1 MRVLFGTLRGHV
13 PEQLGGSQ
21 QDMHAQLQGLLAR
34 GHSCEAVATIQPGV
48 RLPLFRGLRWISGR
62 RILAWKDG
70 LNGYPTYRTWPNLV
84 ATLVGRRLDAHRPD
98 LVIADFQEENPIV
111 DESLRRGIPTLL
123 RIVTVL
129 GTVERQVEI
138 PRNVLLRPFCNSEFV
153 ASRVRARY
161 GIESPAIYPPIRLD
175 RYRTPRPDP
184 AFITFFNP
192 VPLKG
197 IDLVL
202 DVAARLPH
210 RRFQIVEVRLMR
222 GAALANL
229 RSRLASLPHVTF
241 CRRAVDVRPAYGRTV
256 LLLAPSNHP
265 EAFGR
270 VVVEAQASGIPCVVR
285 DVGGLGEAVG
295 AGGVLMP
302 ASATAAEWAEAIDG
316 VLSDHSRLAELSAAA
331 TANAARPEL
340 SFEHNIDKFIALAE
354 SHARAGTR
362 ERGMP

>member
-21 QDMHAQLQGLLAR
+21 QDMHAQLQALLAR
-34 GHSCEAVATIQPGV
+34 GHTCEAVATIKPGF
-48 RLPLFRGLRWISGR
+48 RLPLFRGLRCVSGR
-62 RILAWKDG
+62 RILAWNDG
-70 LNGYPTYRTWPNLV
+70 LNGYPTYRTWQGLV
-84 ATLVGRRLDAHRPD
+84 PTVVRKRLDLNRPD
-98 LVIADFQEENPIV
+98 LVVADFQEQNPII
-111 DESLRRGIPTLL
+111 DESLRRGIPTLS

-138 PRNVLLRPFCNSEFV
+138 ARDVLLRTFSNSEFV

-161 GIESPAIYPPIRLD
+161 GIESPVIYPPIPLE

-202 DVAARLPH
+202 DIAARLRH
-210 RRFQIVEVRLMR
+210 RRFQIVEVKLMR
-222 GAALANL
+222 GAALADL
-229 RSRLASLPHVTF
+229 RTRLAPLPHVTF
-241 CRRAVDVRPAYGRTV
+241 RRRAVDVRPAYASTV

-270 VVVEAQASGIPCVVR
+270 VVVEAQASGIPCVAR

-302 ASATAAEWAEAIDG
+302 ASATAAEWAEAVEA
-316 VLSDHSRLAELSAAA
+316 VLSDETRLAQLSAAA

-340 SFEHNIDKFIALAE
+340 SLKHNMDKFIALAE
-354 SHARAGTR
+354 SHAGVATRAR
-362 ERGMP
+362 DVS